1 MKSWLRQ
8 WNSEPLQ
15 VHLFNKKTLRC
26 LAALLGL
33 DEQRKFLS
41 GFASVWRLTE
51 SAVIGLRALGQ
62 ITVVIAMS
70 LGGKLLASSHGYQ
83 EGCIF

>member
-1 MKSWLRQ
+1 MASAVEFRAPSGSFISKK
-8 WNSEPLQ
+8 
-15 VHLFNKKTLRC
+15 KKTLRC

-33 DEQRKFLS
+33 DGQRKFLS

-51 SAVIGLRALGQ
+51 TAVIGLRALGQ
-62 ITVVIAMS
+62 ITVAIAMS
-70 LGGKLLASSHGYQ
+70 LGGKLLASSHGCQ